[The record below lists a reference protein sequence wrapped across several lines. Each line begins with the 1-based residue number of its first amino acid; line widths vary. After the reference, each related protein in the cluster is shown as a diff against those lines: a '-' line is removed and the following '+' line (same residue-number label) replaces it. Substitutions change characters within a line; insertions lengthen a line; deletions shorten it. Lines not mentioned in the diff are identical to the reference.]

1 MLNGQRTKAPSRA
14 ELFFQELI
22 AEPSTAFAKLF
33 GLAVEKADEN
43 QWREFKEAKFIDDPL
58 PPASEDGGKKCR
70 DEKKRR
76 DDSVKNLWSEN
87 LSAFA
92 NTGGGILIW
101 GIKTKDRFADEPSL
115 AGDAQRLA
123 DRLITLQND
132 AVDPP
137 VTGVDVQ
144 AVTEE
149 GSKAGFVVCY
159 IPESAFS
166 PHRSLWAEYEYYM
179 RTGDGNRRVPTA
191 LLRRMFY
198 PQFLPWLAPN
208 VKAWLEIPTSEMGS
222 AYHNR
227 DGLYHLFLT
236 VSITNRGNASAQ
248 EVCIQ
253 LESET
258 PCDLNEGMLRESL
271 WARITDGGAWLYY
284 AKITIHPD
292 QTVPFLVS
300 MTNRQGFQA
309 PEDGKYFKLRF
320 KIFAHNAPIM
330 ISEVTFT
337 GAELKKTIDEKQPV
351 IRDALPRSQ
360 T

>member
-1 MLNGQRTKAPSRA
+1 MLNGQQTKAPSRA

-22 AEPSTAFAKLF
+22 ADPSTAFAKLSE
-33 GLAVEKADEN
+33 LVVQKADEN
-43 QWREFKEAKFIDDPL
+43 QWRDFKEAKFIYDPL
-58 PPASEDGGKKCR
+58 PPESEDGGKKYR

-76 DDSVKNLWSEN
+76 DDSVKSLWSEN

-92 NTGGGILIW
+92 NTDGGMLIW

-137 VTGVDVQ
+137 VVGVDVR
-144 AVTEE
+144 AVTQK
-149 GSKAGFVVCY
+149 GSNAGFVVCH
-159 IPESAFS
+159 IPESSFS

-191 LLRRMFY
+191 ILRRMFH
-198 PQFLPWLAPN
+198 PQFSPWLAPK
-208 VKAWLEIPTSEMGS
+208 VKAWLEIPSTESAS

-227 DGLYHLFLT
+227 DSLLHLFLA

-253 LESET
+253 LESEM
-258 PCDLNEGMLRESL
+258 PCYLNEGMLRESL
-271 WARITDGGAWLYY
+271 WSRITDGGECLYY
-284 AKITIHPD
+284 SKITIHPD
-292 QTVPFLVS
+292 QSVPFLVS

-309 PEDGKYFKLRF
+309 PEDEKEFKLRF

-330 ISEVTFT
+330 NSEVTFT
-337 GAELKKTIDEKQPV
+337 GAELKKSIADKQPV
-351 IRDALPRSQ
+351 IRDALPPSQ
-360 T
+360 A